1 MKLYSGP
8 LSLFSRKVE
17 IALAEKGLFDTCD
30 REMVPF
36 NQQVG
41 YQPKHPAVL
50 AANPKGQVPVLV
62 DRDAEG
68 GDLTLFDSTVILEY
82 LEESYTFPPLLPKH
96 PAARARCRML
106 ELYADE
112 ILFPLMRRLAHR
124 SAMPP
129 ADAAERAAQIEAGQ
143 AAEAAIA
150 HEFAALDARLA
161 GKDFFCGDLSIADIG
176 LFMTI
181 LYIRRLLGP
190 KLDAFP
196 ALAAWNRHLL
206 ERPGFAR
213 AAEEIAAA
221 DRALTPALAVHAQ
234 LLGAHAG

>member
-8 LSLFSRKVE
+8 LSLFARKVE
-17 IALAEKGLFDTCD
+17 IALTEKGLFESCA

-62 DRDAEG
+62 D

-82 LEESYTFPPLLPKH
+82 LEESYPFPPLLPKE
-96 PAARARCRML
+96 PAQRARCRML

-112 ILFPLMRRLAHR
+112 ILFPLMRRLSYR
-124 SAMPP
+124 SGMPP

-143 AAEAAIA
+143 AAEAAIV
-150 HEFAALDARLA
+150 HEYATLAAQLG
-161 GKDFFCGDLSIADIG
+161 GKQFFCGEFSIADIG

-181 LYIRRLLGP
+181 LYIHRLLGP
-190 KLDAFP
+190 RLDAFP
-196 ALAAWNRHLL
+196 ALAAWNKRLL
-206 ERPGFAR
+206 QRPGFAR
-213 AAEEIAAA
+213 AAAEIAAA
-221 DRALTPALAVHAQ
+221 DQALTPALAVHAK
-234 LLGAHAG
+234 LLAATPG